1 MIHLTCGHT
10 VSDFDQSHNIAIKAW
25 DITEQ
30 GWVKCIHYLS
40 VCNDCLEE
48 YKQEDS
54 ILNNEYEESLW
65 ISHIPVEEKK
75 ELIKDLLGV
84 KNDKL

>member
-10 VSDFDQSHNIAIKAW
+10 VEDLDDSYPIAIKAW

-40 VCNDCLEE
+40 VCKECLEE
-48 YKQEDS
+48 YETEDA
-54 ILNNEYEESLW
+54 ILHNEYEESQW
-65 ISHIPVEEKK
+65 INFDVWDKWKP
-75 ELIKDLLGV
+75 IKDIQ
-84 KNDKL
+84 